1 MPGKTIYK
9 EVCRRSTGMISVLS
23 RLFIKDYQNTSD
35 PKVRQAYGMLC
46 GGGGIVFN
54 FFLFLIKA
62 IAGWLSG
69 SIAITAD
76 AFNNL
81 SDAGSSVITLVGF
94 RMAGQ
99 KPDSDHPFGH
109 GRIEYIAGLLVS
121 VIILLM
127 GAELLKSSVDK
138 IIHPQ
143 AVNASPLILFI
154 LVISICVKLYMF
166 LYNRMVGK
174 KINSATML
182 AASKD
187 SISDSVSTFV
197 VFLTTVLAFFTEVH
211 IDGWCGILV
220 ALFVIWTGIGA
231 MKDTVSPL
239 LGQPPEEEFVNRIE
253 DIIMEYKN
261 QGVLGLHDLVVHNY
275 GPGRVMLSVHV
286 EVPSTGDILVLHD
299 MIDLIE
305 HKLAD
310 ELNCSAVIHMDP
322 VCLDDEVT
330 NEVKCKVANIVGD
343 MEGDVK
349 FHDFRIV
356 HGPTH
361 VNVIFDVVVPYNYAM
376 SDSEVISY
384 IAGKI
389 RKLEGNY
396 FAVIE
401 VDKDYAHG

>member
-1 MPGKTIYK
+1 MGQGGKCAGRGRVK
-9 EVCRRSTGMISVLS
+9 QEDMISILAKI
-23 RLFIKDYQNTSD
+23 FIKDYGNTTA

-46 GGGGIVFN
+46 GAVGIALN

-62 IAGWLSG
+62 AAGWISG

-94 RMAGQ
+94 KMAGQ

-109 GRIEYIAGLLVS
+109 GRIEYISGLLVS

-127 GAELLKSSVDK
+127 GAELLKSSLDK
-138 IIHPQ
+138 IIHPEPI
-143 AVNASPLILFI
+143 NSNLLI
-154 LVISICVKLYMF
+154 LVILAVSICVKLYMF
-166 LYNRMVGK
+166 FYNRMVGQ

-187 SISDSVSTFV
+187 SISDSVSTLAV
-197 VFLTTVLAFFTEVH
+197 LITTLLAFFTDIH

-239 LGQPPEEEFVNRIE
+239 LGQPPEEEFVKQIE
-253 DIIMEYKN
+253 SIIMEYKEK
-261 QGVLGLHDLVVHNY
+261 GVLGLHDLVVHNY

-286 EVPSTGDILVLHD
+286 EVPSSGDILVLHD

-305 HKLAD
+305 HRLAN

-322 VCLDDEVT
+322 VCVDDEMT
-330 NEVKCKVANIVGD
+330 NEAKGKVAAIVEK

-361 VNVIFDVVVPYNYAM
+361 VNLIFDVVVPFNYSM
-376 SDSEVISY
+376 SDSEVVSY
-384 IAGKI
+384 IQDKV
-389 RKLEGNY
+389 RRLEGNY
-396 FAVIE
+396 FAVID
-401 VDKDYAHG
+401 VDKDYAR